1 MRAVILAAG
10 RGQRLKG
17 YNPDN
22 RPKCLLEVGGKSLL
36 QRQLQVLSECGLK
49 QADIVVGHAAEQ
61 IVGHVSSLEIRPRM
75 SFFHNPRFELGSVL
89 SLAAAHPALTS
100 GEPVLVMDADVLFHP
115 GILNTL
121 VNSSRGNCFLLDRDF
136 IPGEEPVKIAV
147 KDHVMVEFR
156 KQLPDGLRYDTIG
169 ESVGFFRFESSV
181 AADACRRCETYEL
194 NGLADSPH
202 EEVIRDLLM
211 EHPERF
217 AFEDITGL
225 PWLELDFPEDIFRAE
240 QEVLPAIRKD
250 YPLF

>member
-1 MRAVILAAG
+1 MLYEVI
-10 RGQRLKG
+10 
-17 YNPDN
+17 
-22 RPKCLLEVGGKSLL
+22 
-36 QRQLQVLSECGLK
+36 
-49 QADIVVGHAAEQ
+49 
-61 IVGHVSSLEIRPRM
+61 
-75 SFFHNPRFELGSVL
+75 
-89 SLAAAHPALTS
+89 T
-100 GEPVLVMDADVLFHP
+100 
-115 GILNTL
+115 
-121 VNSSRGNCFLLDRDF
+121 
-136 IPGEEPVKIAV
+136 
-147 KDHVMVEFR
+147 
-156 KQLPDGLRYDTIG
+156 TIG

-250 YPLF
+250 VITSYSIHYTKLYESCA